1 MIQLDKAQIQDR
13 FDFPRAVDAIRA
25 AYIAVAQGRV
35 QSPPVTY
42 LGFPEASGD
51 CHVKSGHIEGDDIFV
66 IKIATGF
73 YDNPSKGLPSS
84 NGMNLVF
91 SAKTGAPLAF
101 LQDEGWLTDI
111 RTGIGGAL
119 ATQALAVEG
128 FEKVLIV
135 GTGLQA
141 RHQAKCLQ
149 QLIPDRRLS
158 FQIWGRSPDQAKA
171 TVDDLTAM
179 GLKAERADD
188 LPSACKTAQA
198 IITTTPAQSFLIAN
212 DWVQPGAHI
221 SAVGA
226 DCPGKQELEADLV
239 ARADLLVCN
248 SPEQCLDHGEFQT
261 LAKSGHLTEA
271 DVATL
276 GNILSGARPGRQSA
290 DQITIADLTGLAA
303 QDIAISSALQIE
315 TGQLA

>member
-1 MIQLDKAQIQDR
+1 MIQLDKSQIQDR
-13 FDFPRAVDAIRA
+13 FDFARAVDAIRA
-25 AYIAVAQGRV
+25 AYIAAAQGRV
-35 QSPPVTY
+35 QAPPVTY
-42 LGFPEASGD
+42 LGFPEAAGD

-66 IKIATGF
+66 IKIATGL
-73 YDNPSKGLPSS
+73 YDNPSKDLPSS

-91 SAKTGAPLAF
+91 SAKTGAPVAF

-128 FEKVLIV
+128 FENVLIV

-198 IITTTPAQSFLIAN
+198 IITTTPAQSFLITN
-212 DWVQPGAHI
+212 DWVQPGTHI
-221 SAVGA
+221 AAIGA
-226 DCPGKQELEADLV
+226 DCPGKQELEVDLIV
-239 ARADLLVCN
+239 RADLLICD
-248 SPEQCLDHGEFQT
+248 SSEQCLDHGEFQT
-261 LAKSGHLTEA
+261 LAKTGHLTEA
-271 DVATL
+271 DVVTL
-276 GNILSGARPGRQSA
+276 GNILSGAHPGRQST
-290 DQITIADLTGLAA
+290 DQITVADLTGLAA

-315 TGQLA
+315 TGQQG